1 MSKPFVAFACLA
13 LVVVVDACG
22 SQRGVPPS
30 PTTLSV
36 TSMIPNSGSTFGS
49 VSNIVGT
56 GFAAGDVVRI
66 DGAVAAAVVLNASG
80 IRVTMPAHA
89 SGPVD
94 VTVTD
99 PSGATAGLPQGFSYV
114 GVDPPV
120 VTRIT
125 PAAGFLDGGNMV
137 TVVGTGFQPNTTVA
151 IDGVIAVFE
160 DYNPTAV
167 RTSTAVSVRMPAHA
181 AGAVDVVVTNADG
194 QKHRIP
200 GGYTYAPSETFDF
213 NGVWKGFGWEIG
225 TPITLTIQN
234 NVLVSVTC
242 GSVSNH
248 TFSPAPV
255 VSHGQ
260 FSVKGAD
267 GSMTGQIWSPIEAQG
282 LIDIPG
288 CPAQWGWFVSR

>member
-1 MSKPFVAFACLA
+1 MSKPLVTFIGLA
-13 LVVVVDACG
+13 LLVVVNACG
-22 SQRGVPPS
+22 SPPTVPS
-30 PTTLSV
+30 PTSLSV
-36 TSMIPNSGSTFGS
+36 TRMIPDTGSTFGS
-49 VSNIVGT
+49 VSSVVGT
-56 GFAAGDVVRI
+56 GFADGDVVRI
-66 DGAVAAAVVLNASG
+66 DGAVATAVVLNPTV
-80 IRVTMPAHA
+80 IHVTMPAHT

-137 TVVGTGFQPNTTVA
+137 TVVGTGFQPTATVTIGDLTA
-151 IDGVIAVFE
+151 VIE
-160 DYNPTAV
+160 DYNPNAV
-167 RTSTAVSVRMPAHA
+167 RTSTALSVRAPAHG
-181 AGAVDVVVTNADG
+181 AGPVDVVVTNADG

-255 VSHGQ
+255 VSRGQ

-282 LIDIPG
+282 SIDVPG
-288 CPAQWGWFVSR
+288 CPAAWGWFVSR

>member
-1 MSKPFVAFACLA
+1 
-13 LVVVVDACG
+13 
-22 SQRGVPPS
+22 
-30 PTTLSV
+30 
-36 TSMIPNSGSTFGS
+36 MIPNTGSTFGS
-49 VSNIVGT
+49 VSNLVGT

-66 DGAVAAAVVLNASG
+66 DGTVADAVVLNPTV
-80 IRVTMPAHA
+80 IRVTMPAHP
-89 SGPVD
+89 SGPVN

-99 PSGATAGLPQGFSYV
+99 PSGGTAELSQGFSYV

-120 VTRIT
+120 VTRIS

-137 TVVGTGFQPNTTVA
+137 TVVGTGFSPSATVT
-151 IDGVIAVFE
+151 IDGVIAAIE
-160 DYNPTAV
+160 DYNPIAV
-167 RTSTAVSVRMPAHA
+167 RTSTALSVRAPAHA

-194 QKHRIP
+194 QKLRIP

-255 VSHGQ
+255 VSRGQ

-267 GSMTGQIWSPIEAQG
+267 GSMTGQIWSPTEAQG
-282 LIDIPG
+282 SIDVPG
-288 CPAQWGWFVSR
+288 CPAAWGWIVSR

>member
-1 MSKPFVAFACLA
+1 M
-13 LVVVVDACG
+13 
-22 SQRGVPPS
+22 
-30 PTTLSV
+30 
-36 TSMIPNSGSTFGS
+36 N
-49 VSNIVGT
+49 
-56 GFAAGDVVRI
+56 
-66 DGAVAAAVVLNASG
+66 
-80 IRVTMPAHA
+80 
-89 SGPVD
+89 

-99 PSGATAGLPQGFSYV
+99 ASGTTAALPHGFSYV

-120 VTRIT
+120 VTRIS

-137 TVVGTGFQPNTTVA
+137 TVVGTGFSPSATVT
-151 IDGVIAVFE
+151 IDGVIAAIE

-167 RTSTAVSVRMPAHA
+167 RSSTALSARRPTPPALSMWSSPTRTVRSSGFPA
-181 AGAVDVVVTNADG
+181 GT
-194 QKHRIP
+194 
-200 GGYTYAPSETFDF
+200 APSETFDF

-255 VSHGQ
+255 VSRGQ
-260 FSVKGAD
+260 FSVRGAD

-282 LIDIPG
+282 SIDVPG
-288 CPAQWGWFVSR
+288 CPAAWGWIVSR

>member
-1 MSKPFVAFACLA
+1 MSKSLVTFGCLA
-13 LVVVVDACG
+13 LVVVVTACG
-22 SQRGVPPS
+22 SSRGFVS

-36 TSMIPNSGSTFGS
+36 TGIVPNSGSTVGS
-49 VSNIVGT
+49 VSNIIGT

-99 PSGATAGLPQGFSYV
+99 ATGMAALSQGYSYIA
-114 GVDPPV
+114 VDPPV
-120 VTRIT
+120 VTRLA
-125 PAAGFLDGGNMV
+125 PAAGFPDGGNMV
-137 TVVGTGFQPNTTVA
+137 TVVGTGFSPSATVTM
-151 IDGVIAVFE
+151 DGVIAVIE
-160 DYNPTAV
+160 DYNPLAV
-167 RTSTAVSVRMPAHA
+167 RTSTTLSVRAPAHA
-181 AGAVDVVVTNADG
+181 AGPVDVVVTNADG

-225 TPITLTIQN
+225 TPITLEIQN
-234 NVLVSVTC
+234 NVVVSVTC

-255 VSHGQ
+255 VSRGQ
-260 FSVKGAD
+260 FSVTGAD
-267 GSMTGQIWSPIEAQG
+267 GSMTGQIWSPTEAQG

-288 CPAQWGWFVSR
+288 CPAAWGWYVSK

>member
-1 MSKPFVAFACLA
+1 MAKSLVTFICLA
-13 LVVVVDACG
+13 LVVVVNACG
-22 SQRGVPPS
+22 STPPVPS
-30 PTTLSV
+30 PATLSV
-36 TSMIPNSGSTFGS
+36 SRMIPNTGSTFGS
-49 VSNIVGT
+49 VSSVVGT

-66 DGAVAAAVVLNASG
+66 DGAVAEAVVLNPTV
-80 IRVTMPAHA
+80 IRVTVPAHP
-89 SGPVD
+89 SGPVN

-99 PSGATAGLPQGFSYV
+99 PSGGTAELSQGFSYV

-120 VTRIT
+120 VTRIS
-125 PAAGFLDGGNMV
+125 PAAGLLDGGNMV
-137 TVVGTGFQPNTTVA
+137 TVVGTGFSPNATVT
-151 IDGVIAVFE
+151 IDSVIAAIE

-167 RTSTAVSVRMPAHA
+167 RTSTALSVRAPAHA
-181 AGAVDVVVTNADG
+181 AGPVDVVVTNADG
-194 QKHRIP
+194 QKHRIA

-242 GSVSNH
+242 GSASNH
-248 TFSPAPV
+248 TFSPAPA

-260 FSVKGAD
+260 FSVNGAD

-282 LIDIPG
+282 TIDIPG
-288 CPAQWGWFVSR
+288 CPAAWGWFVAR